1 MTACN
6 STAEKLDCCRAR
18 THINH
23 HQRAQSHVFCNL
35 LMSSIKVRRQIT
47 GYRYVSLVTFKT
59 IQDQKLH
66 SIMPSFVPDLECT
79 TSSLAP
85 QEMKSSKLE
94 FRYQGHKSLSD
105 CLFNY
110 SNENTD
116 SWCFC
121 HSQGANSDKKKKT
134 RITSGLWCL
143 KKRLLSITSN
153 AFSDYAVKSHCF
165 SVAFS
170 NHFCISLFTF
180 SVCFKQSSRV

>member
-6 STAEKLDCCRAR
+6 STTEKLDCCRAR

-35 LMSSIKVRRQIT
+35 LMSSIKVRQQIT

-121 HSQGANSDKKKKT
+121 HSQGANSDKKKN

-143 KKRLLSITSN
+143 KKKVINHIERSLSVIT
-153 AFSDYAVKSHCF
+153 
-165 SVAFS
+165 
-170 NHFCISLFTF
+170 
-180 SVCFKQSSRV
+180 Q

>member
-121 HSQGANSDKKKKT
+121 HSQGANSDKKKKHNYKWFVVLRKKGYQSHRT
-134 RITSGLWCL
+134 LSVIT
-143 KKRLLSITSN
+143 
-153 AFSDYAVKSHCF
+153 
-165 SVAFS
+165 
-170 NHFCISLFTF
+170 
-180 SVCFKQSSRV
+180 Q